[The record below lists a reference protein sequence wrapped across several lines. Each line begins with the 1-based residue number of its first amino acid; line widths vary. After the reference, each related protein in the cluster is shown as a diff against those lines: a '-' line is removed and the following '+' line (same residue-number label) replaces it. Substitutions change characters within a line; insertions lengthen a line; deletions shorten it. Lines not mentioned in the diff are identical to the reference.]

1 MNWLKEKP
9 GRIKELDSIYVVR
22 GENFIH
28 ENLIGTVSSILSTNL
43 PKQEKP
49 IIAYSIVPQE
59 DLIKV
64 SARAVNTLTKRGLD
78 LGEILRIA
86 AEKHSGKGGGHNVA
100 AGAQVPTK
108 KIKAFVELVDELV
121 RKQLEEKQRG
131 G

>member
-1 MNWLKEKP
+1 M
-9 GRIKELDSIYVVR
+9 
-22 GENFIH
+22 
-28 ENLIGTVSSILSTNL
+28 
-43 PKQEKP
+43 
-49 IIAYSIVPQE
+49 
-59 DLIKV
+59 
-64 SARAVNTLTKRGLD
+64 NTLTKRGLD

-100 AGAQVPTK
+100 AGAQVPNK